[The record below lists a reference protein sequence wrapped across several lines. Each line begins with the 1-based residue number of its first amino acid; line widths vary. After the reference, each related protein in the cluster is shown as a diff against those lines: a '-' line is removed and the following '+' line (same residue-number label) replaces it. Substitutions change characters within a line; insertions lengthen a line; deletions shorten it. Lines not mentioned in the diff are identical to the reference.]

1 VTVKDSAGLDWSAD
15 IPVPQREPWLAL
27 HTEMKEP
34 IRAGALNAGK
44 MPALQIPKDA
54 AAIILVRLDTD
65 PTNPE
70 MFWARR
76 STKLAFLG
84 GFYAFP
90 GGQREPSDIEAPVRH
105 CDDPETAAMISCG
118 ARELF
123 EEVGVLLARG
133 AQTLTIGQRA
143 SLLDDLES
151 KRLAWPE
158 LLNLYGL
165 HLDASDFTFVGR
177 WVTPP
182 FAPRRFD
189 TWFVLADCP
198 AKQQPRITEDSELES
213 GEWIRAG
220 DAYEKWQRSEVIAV
234 PPVLH
239 ALKTLA
245 AGLTAD
251 LVERFLSVPQ
261 ARREPT
267 RRIEFFP
274 NYICFPL
281 RTPTKPPA
289 THTNCY
295 LVYTSREILVID
307 PGSPYEDEQLALAD
321 CVDDLISQGRTVREI
336 ILTHVHPDHVAGVD
350 GLNEHFSQKHG
361 AAVPVG
367 AHRLTAESLKNQ
379 VSVNRFV
386 EDDEVLKLNG
396 EPAIR
401 LRALYTPGHA
411 RGHFCFYDERTGALI
426 SGDNIV
432 GFGSVLIDP
441 PEGNMREY
449 LDSLRTMRL
458 LPNLS
463 VLFGGHGPAVA
474 NPYEKIDEYISHRLQ
489 REELIL
495 AAVRE
500 GASTP
505 KEIVARVYT
514 DVPMRAH
521 SMAERAVLAHLEKLE
536 DEGLVEQTSHGT
548 YRAAQAND

>member
-1 VTVKDSAGLDWSAD
+1 
-15 IPVPQREPWLAL
+15 
-27 HTEMKEP
+27 MKES

-44 MPALQIPKDA
+44 MPAIPIPKDA
-54 AAIILVRLDTD
+54 AAIILARPDTD

-70 MFWARR
+70 VYWVKR
-76 STKLAFLG
+76 SPKLAFLG

-90 GGQREPSDIEAPVRH
+90 GGQRETSDAETRVDN
-105 CDDPETAAMISCG
+105 CDDQEQAAMISCA

-123 EEVGVLLARG
+123 EETGVLLARG
-133 AQTLTIGQRA
+133 SHTLTVGQRA

-151 KRLAWPE
+151 KRMTWPE

-165 HLDASDFTFVGR
+165 HLDANDFTFAGR

-189 TWFVLADCP
+189 TWFFLVTCP
-198 AKQQPRITEDSELES
+198 AKQQPQVTEDSELEM
-213 GEWIRAG
+213 GEWIRARA
-220 DAYEKWQRSEVIAV
+220 AYAKWERSEIIAV

-239 ALKTLA
+239 LLKTLA
-245 AGLTAD
+245 GGLSDD
-251 LVERFLSVPQ
+251 LVDRFLSVPE
-261 ARREPT
+261 ARRVPT
-267 RRIEFFP
+267 RRIEFRP
-274 NYICFPL
+274 NYICFPV

-295 LVYTSREILVID
+295 LIYNSREILVVD
-307 PGSPYEDEQLALAD
+307 PGSPYEDEQSALAG
-321 CVDDLISQGRTVREI
+321 CVDDLISAGRTVREI
-336 ILTHVHPDHVAGVD
+336 ILTHVHPDHVAGVNA
-350 GLNEHFSQKHG
+350 LNDHIEKQQG
-361 AAVPVG
+361 ARVPVA

-379 VSVNRFV
+379 VRVDRQI
-386 EDDEVLKLNG
+386 EDDEVLKLPG
-396 EPAIR
+396 EPSIR
-401 LRALYTPGHA
+401 LRAVYTPGHA
-411 RGHFCFYDERTGALI
+411 RGHLCFFDEGTGALI

-449 LDSLRTMRL
+449 LDSLRRMRA

-463 VLFGGHGPAVA
+463 VLFGGHGPAIA

-495 AAVRE
+495 TAVRE

-505 KEIVARVYT
+505 KGIVARAYT
-514 DVPMRAH
+514 DISPKAH
-521 SMAERAVLAHLEKLE
+521 AMAERAVLAHLEKLE
-536 DEGLVEQTSHGT
+536 AEGIVSRSGDGSYLPT
-548 YRAAQAND
+548 QAND